1 MLDQGQLADA
11 EPLRAAPRHLEI
23 ANAFIEHGADM
34 RQERQ
39 ERAIASCGSFNKP
52 NPVLYAKDT
61 AKIHADTSQQ
71 VTARIR
77 GRPLLMCS
85 LHDVAGIQ
93 AAEFTLHDVAG
104 F

>member
-1 MLDQGQLADA
+1 MRHLDQGKLADA

-39 ERAIASCGSFNKP
+39 ERAIASCDSVRSYVRFCTGCCIPPATEN
-52 NPVLYAKDT
+52 
-61 AKIHADTSQQ
+61 
-71 VTARIR
+71 R
-77 GRPLLMCS
+77 CS
-85 LHDVAGIQ
+85 HRHRALSDFLHDVAGFQ